1 MTMFSEE
8 RLEEILDALIALKA
22 ETEVVEFKSNHLSPD
37 DLGEYIS
44 ALANAAALQE
54 KPHAFLV
61 FGIRDGDH
69 EVVGTTFDVNMKGK
83 GSEDLLPWLNRQ
95 VHPRVYFDF
104 SEMVFRDKRVVVL
117 TIQAANSTPVA
128 FAGKRLI
135 RVGSHRKRLS
145 DHPELERRL
154 WLSFQALP
162 FELRPASDVLS
173 DEAALRLLSWETYF
187 ELTDIAVPTTID
199 ERLDYLLSAGFVT
212 PADVT
217 GWHITNMGAL
227 LLAKDLDDFPSVERK
242 APRVIQYDGKSRADD
257 ATEQKGVRG
266 YAAAFP
272 GLLNYTV
279 RRVPEVEEFPDGIRR
294 SVPALPQKVLRELI
308 ANALIHQDLTVT
320 GSGPMVELF
329 SNRIEVTNP
338 GESLVDA
345 IHLIDGQPRSRNE
358 KLAKQMSAMGICD
371 ERGSG
376 WDQIANF
383 IEESGLP
390 APEIENADGYMRV
403 IVHWDKPLSSLSK
416 DEQLNMIFFH
426 SLVMKSRRDR
436 VTNASLRKRFGIPE
450 KDNAKVSRLIRMG
463 INEGVIKIYDTSVGA
478 KARSYVPDSAPKR

>member
-257 ATEQKGVRG
+257 ATEQKGVRATPQRSPDSSTTQFDG
-266 YAAAFP
+266 CRKSRSSRTEFVGP
-272 GLLNYTV
+272 C
-279 RRVPEVEEFPDGIRR
+279 RRCHRR
-294 SVPALPQKVLRELI
+294 S
-308 ANALIHQDLTVT
+308 
-320 GSGPMVELF
+320 F
-329 SNRIEVTNP
+329 
-338 GESLVDA
+338 ES
-345 IHLIDGQPRSRNE
+345 
-358 KLAKQMSAMGICD
+358 
-371 ERGSG
+371 
-376 WDQIANF
+376 
-383 IEESGLP
+383 
-390 APEIENADGYMRV
+390 
-403 IVHWDKPLSSLSK
+403 
-416 DEQLNMIFFH
+416 
-426 SLVMKSRRDR
+426 
-436 VTNASLRKRFGIPE
+436 
-450 KDNAKVSRLIRMG
+450 
-463 INEGVIKIYDTSVGA
+463 
-478 KARSYVPDSAPKR
+478 